1 MGFSEMMKLIQDG
14 DGIRLRVY
22 VRPGARKDAIL
33 GPHGE
38 ELKVD
43 IASPPVRG
51 AANDALKRFF
61 ADVLSISPSHVEIIS
76 GRTSRHKTVKITGL
90 PLDHVKTLLLEDDPE
105 KGVLVL

>member
-1 MGFSEMMKLIQDG
+1 MMKLLQDG

-61 ADVLSISPSHVEIIS
+61 ADVLSISHSQVEIIS
-76 GRTSRHKTVKITGL
+76 GRTSRHKMIRVMGVT
-90 PLDHVKTLLLEDDPE
+90 PDHIKAILTPDL
-105 KGVLVL
+105 

>member
-1 MGFSEMMKLIQDG
+1 MGSSEMMKLIQDG

-22 VRPGARKDAIL
+22 VRPGTKKDAVL
-33 GPHGE
+33 GTHGE

-61 ADVLSISPSHVEIIS
+61 ADVLSISPSQVEIIS
-76 GRTSRHKTVKITGL
+76 GRTSRHKMIRVMGVTRDHIKAILGL
-90 PLDHVKTLLLEDDPE
+90 D
-105 KGVLVL
+105 